1 MIIFMK
7 KHFSTASK
15 GFATFCFFTDHLNH
29 KIMNKTTCRTTTA
42 NPSQLWT
49 HLKSFRTVDYFS
61 RFSGLPDLSG
71 NIFLTTFK
79 FS

>member
-29 KIMNKTTCRTTTA
+29 KIMNKTTCRTTSA

-49 HLKSFRTVDYFS
+49 HYLKSFRIVVIIFPGFQDFLIYLAIYF
-61 RFSGLPDLSG
+61 
-71 NIFLTTFK
+71 
-79 FS
+79 